1 MMPAPIPGSQWFRW
15 VRNLTL
21 RVGVLTGVFLTAVMV
36 ISVLAATQL
45 PFLEPFADLRNGIS
59 YAAFALIA
67 LIPLTCFLRSPVK
80 MFASAMCGWAILS
93 VSYVVMGFFFVNL
106 HTRLGKTPFHIFIL
120 GAAVYGVA
128 AVALWVTGMVASLR
142 EHPVAATRRRM

>member
-1 MMPAPIPGSQWFRW
+1 MMPAPIPGSHLFRW
-15 VRNLTL
+15 VRNVTL
-21 RVGVLTGVFLTAVMV
+21 RVGVITGVFLTAVMLT
-36 ISVLAATQL
+36 SVLVATRL

-59 YAAFALIA
+59 YAAFTLIA
-67 LIPLTCFLRSPVK
+67 LIPLMCFLRAPLK
-80 MFASAMCGWAILS
+80 MFASAMCGWAMLS
-93 VSYVVMGFFFVNL
+93 VSYVVMGFFFANL

-142 EHPVAATRRRM
+142 EHPMAATRRRL